1 MSNTVQCKGIEM
13 IVLNINLSVKRNHE
27 ELSKCNKAMGENE
40 LIHQNLITSVSNVKL
55 LRLGTVQV

>member
-13 IVLNINLSVKRNHE
+13 IVLNINLSVKRNHD

-40 LIHQNLITSVSNVKL
+40 LIHQDLIISVSSVKL
-55 LRLGTVQV
+55 LRQGSVYV